1 MRLVE
6 PWLNDFHQT
15 GNSKESLVE
24 IFTKALELCCLL
36 RRQKA
41 IWSLTFP
48 GTAQEYAKD
57 KRSTTF
63 SEETMRDISSCNEF
77 EIRRVDILVAPGLFK
92 TGNTDGQLYEKG
104 ESVVKKAEVW
114 CSNT

>member
-1 MRLVE
+1 MA
-6 PWLNDFHQT
+6 
-15 GNSKESLVE
+15 NSKESLVL
-24 IFTKALELCCLL
+24 IFTKALELCCRL

-48 GTAQEYAKD
+48 GLANERATNT
-57 KRSTTF
+57 RPMTF
-63 SEETMRDISSCNEF
+63 SEETMRDVSSSSEF
-77 EIRRVDILVAPGLFK
+77 QTRTVDILVAPGLFK

-114 CSNT
+114 CSSI